1 MTHKKNYEYVK
12 KWREN
17 NKELNLQ
24 RASKYANKYY
34 CFKRQQ
40 TLLFRIDP
48 PYFFRV
54 FLTIKNRLFFR
65 DFLYIFIKID
75 LKKYLTNIYN
85 DELFGTH

>member
-12 KWREN
+12 KWREK

-48 PYFFRV
+48 SL
-54 FLTIKNRLFFR
+54 FL
-65 DFLYIFIKID
+65 
-75 LKKYLTNIYN
+75 
-85 DELFGTH
+85 

>member
-1 MTHKKNYEYVK
+1 MTHKNNYEYVK

-40 TLLFRIDP
+40 TLLFQIDTSI
-48 PYFFRV
+48 
-54 FLTIKNRLFFR
+54 FL
-65 DFLYIFIKID
+65 
-75 LKKYLTNIYN
+75 
-85 DELFGTH
+85 